1 CGLNCYNKL
10 KEDMQSGIIK
20 PTDQL
25 AKGSDVVSTVKA
37 KGTEEGTAATHTA
50 STPGSVA
57 AVTDTWQKYND
68 EDDRLSKDKL
78 DLLADSDK
86 IKTLLTNPHLRQML
100 TFIDSSEDK
109 EQGMDSDKIKTL
121 LTNPHLRQMLTF
133 IDSSEDKEQGM
144 ENAMKEPIF
153 VEFAD
158 ACLALVESR

>member
-1 CGLNCYNKL
+1 MYCGLNCYNKL

-86 IKTLLTNPHLRQML
+86 IKM
-100 TFIDSSEDK
+100 
-109 EQGMDSDKIKTL
+109 L

-158 ACLALVESR
+158 ACLALVESDSDDDRSPGPTETFVEVKEFELLQF